1 MLAGGLDAREGAL
14 VLYFELALARHRGDV
29 VVGDAPRWRRYKLRG
44 QEKSCRKCGTDFICS
59 GNFRCQASKS

>member
-14 VLYFELALARHRGDV
+14 VLYFELALARHGGD

-44 QEKSCRKCGTDFICS
+44 QEKSAGGLTKRSFNVTPPS
-59 GNFRCQASKS
+59 HTT

>member
-29 VVGDAPRWRRYKLRG
+29 VGDAPRWRR
-44 QEKSCRKCGTDFICS
+44 
-59 GNFRCQASKS
+59 

>member
-14 VLYFELALARHRGDV
+14 VLYFELALARHGGD

-44 QEKSCRKCGTDFICS
+44 QEKSCRKCVRISFVRGTFVAKQVS
-59 GNFRCQASKS
+59 PK